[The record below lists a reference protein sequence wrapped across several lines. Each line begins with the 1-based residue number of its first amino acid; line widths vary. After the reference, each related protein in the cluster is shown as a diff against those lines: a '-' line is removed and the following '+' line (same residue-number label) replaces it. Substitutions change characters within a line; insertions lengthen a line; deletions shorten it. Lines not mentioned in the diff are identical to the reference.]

1 MIIDCNT
8 NQNYPLSPNDRK
20 YIIISAYNGDTIS
33 IKARCYLN
41 NNTADPV
48 TYDNSILEFVMLNQR
63 FSLAPIWRG
72 SWRIGIEE
80 VSGHPGLICITIPVN
95 ISEALRRGSYIFSLR
110 VADKLNEAKYTAFE
124 GMLQIEY
131 APTSDTH
138 DIPYR

>member
-1 MIIDCNT
+1 MIIDYNT

-20 YIIISAYNGDTIS
+20 YMVISAYNGDTIT

-41 NNTADPV
+41 DMPV
-48 TYDNSILEFVMLNQR
+48 NYDNSNLEFVLLDQR
-63 FSLAPIWRG
+63 FSLTELWRG
-72 SWRIGIEE
+72 KWRDGIEE
-80 VSGHPGLICITIPVN
+80 VEAHPGLIIVTIPDS

-110 VADKLNEAKYTAFE
+110 VADKLNEFKYTAFE

-138 DIPYR
+138 SIPYKEA